1 MNKEAKMYVKNVLR
15 GRGFIIDLI
24 NTVLSMAILIMVI
37 LNSIGLVSG
46 MYFMHIF
53 AFGAILTLLN
63 CIKKVR
69 AGSGFAVAF
78 ALLTV
83 LLGTVAALC
92 YMKL

>member
-24 NTVLSMAILIMVI
+24 NTVLSLAILIMVL

-46 MYFMHIF
+46 IYFMHIF

-83 LLGTVAALC
+83 LLGTMATLC

>member
-24 NTVLSMAILIMVI
+24 NTVLSMAILIMVL

-46 MYFMHIF
+46 IYFMHIF

-83 LLGTVAALC
+83 LLGTVAVLC
-92 YMKL
+92 YMRI

>member
-1 MNKEAKMYVKNVLR
+1 MNKEARMYIKNVMS
-15 GRGFIIDLI
+15 GRGFLIDLI
-24 NTVLSMAILIMVI
+24 NTILSFAILIMVL

-46 MYFMHIF
+46 IYFMHIF

-63 CIKKVR
+63 CFKKVR

-83 LLGTVAALC
+83 LLGVVAVLC
-92 YMKL
+92 YLKI

>member
-1 MNKEAKMYVKNVLR
+1 MNKEAKMYIKNVLK
-15 GRGFIIDLI
+15 GRGFVIDLI
-24 NTVLSMAILIMVI
+24 NAVLSATILVMVL
-37 LNSIGLVSG
+37 LNAVGSGSGL
-46 MYFMHIF
+46 YYMHIF

-83 LLGTVAALC
+83 LLGTVAVLC
-92 YMKL
+92 YMKI